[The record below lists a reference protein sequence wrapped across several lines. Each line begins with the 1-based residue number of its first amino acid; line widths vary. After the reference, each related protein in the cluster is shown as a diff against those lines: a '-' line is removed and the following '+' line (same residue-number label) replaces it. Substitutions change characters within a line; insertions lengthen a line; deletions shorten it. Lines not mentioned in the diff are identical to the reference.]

1 MTESNISA
9 EGNAMEKFRLENG
22 TLRVKTNLYPYLLR
36 EFDALCQR
44 LLKFPNRVL
53 YADLTGCNFI
63 STVFLSTLIKTHLE
77 AQRQSRSL
85 ILLIGPDLEQ
95 FFVYASL
102 DKTFNIE
109 KRERD
114 DTAEDVQA

>member
-1 MTESNISA
+1 MGD
-9 EGNAMEKFRLENG
+9 EGTSREGFPVEKFRLEDG
-22 TLRVKTNLYPYLLR
+22 VLGVQTNLYPYLLR

-44 LLKFPNRVL
+44 LLKFPNKVL
-53 YADLTGCNFI
+53 YVDLTDCGFI

-77 AQRQSRSL
+77 AQRQSRKL
-85 ILLIGPDLEQ
+85 MLTIGPDLEH

-109 KRERD
+109 KPNAGPAP
-114 DTAEDVQA
+114 T